1 MGLFWRRRRE
11 PAYFEDSR
19 VAPQFANIGLEGT
32 AAPLA
37 NRLAPGE
44 AFTPTQPKTGRR
56 RLIGRE
62 AELRRILQTLQE
74 DRAHVVLYSERG
86 RGKTSLTN
94 MVVEALRRADTMVAR
109 HTCEAGTTFNDL
121 MRGLLRD
128 LPSSLLAA
136 RVGSDELIPGGGP
149 HGDNDEDGCVAALPP
164 GDLRPRDIV
173 MMPQRLN
180 CRNLVCVID
189 EFDRV
194 MDPSTRI
201 RLADTIKQLSDRDV
215 PLLFVIVGVSENL
228 EQILGQHPSI
238 QRAVLGV
245 HLSLFADRDVAQLIT
260 RGGRETGLQFPPA
273 TIARITVLARGMP
286 YMAQLL
292 GLRLAQAARERGDD
306 VVLEDDFEEA
316 VERLLADA
324 APRVVA
330 LYAELTKHGRDADM
344 VLALRRIASAPQDAW
359 GRLLVMEAAD
369 GSATVGGRTVPA
381 SCWERLQ
388 AAKVLQPTMIDSDQ
402 FMFAERGL
410 MHHALLLAARDVAV
424 PEMRQ
429 ISESAETDANDPGAE
444 DLGIRGLDMPERHRT
459 PADLTAAHVRP
470 ASLSRG

>member
-1 MGLFWRRRRE
+1 MRLFWRRRRE
-11 PAYFEDSR
+11 HDQYDTGHTVP
-19 VAPQFANIGLEGT
+19 PLPIIGMAGMDPGP
-32 AAPLA
+32 AAPVHA
-37 NRLAPGE
+37 HRLAPGE

-62 AELRRILQTLQE
+62 VEMRRILQSLQE

-94 MVVEALRRADTMVAR
+94 MVVEALRRSDTIVAR

-136 RVGSDELIPGGGP
+136 RAGHSEAFNPSGDPRGGN
-149 HGDNDEDGCVAALPP
+149 NDEDGCVAAFPP

-194 MDPSTRI
+194 VDPGTRI

-245 HLSLFADRDVAQLIT
+245 HLPLFTDRDVAQLIT

-286 YMAQLL
+286 YMAQLI
-292 GLRLAQAARERGDD
+292 GLRLAQAAKARGDGT
-306 VVLEDDFEEA
+306 VLEGDFEEA
-316 VERLLADA
+316 VTRMLADA

-330 LYAELTKHGRDADM
+330 LYATLTRHGRDADM

-359 GRLLVMEAAD
+359 GRLLVLEASD
-369 GSATVGGRTVPA
+369 GSATVGGRTVLA
-381 SCWERLQ
+381 GCWARLQ
-388 AAKVLQPTMIDSDQ
+388 SANVLAPTMDGSDQ

-424 PEMRQ
+424 PEMRHLRDTDDRDPDPEDPELQ
-429 ISESAETDANDPGAE
+429 DQDKVFTRVSAITGEAG
-444 DLGIRGLDMPERHRT
+444 
-459 PADLTAAHVRP
+459 
-470 ASLSRG
+470 